1 MKINIEYA
9 GDKYA
14 IDITEES
21 YNLIKYG
28 TVADENSKNF
38 GQQTEKVLGYFSNV
52 SSAVRRIIKSSLA
65 NQGGEISLKEY
76 VERIEKA
83 TEELTKSVNEQS

>member
-28 TVADENSKNF
+28 VNSDENSKNF

-52 SSAVRRIIKSSLA
+52 SGAIRRIIKSTLA
-65 NQGGEISLKEY
+65 NKKEEVSLKEY
-76 VERIEKA
+76 IYRLEKGI
-83 TEELTKSVNEQS
+83 EELTKKVDL

>member
-1 MKINIEYA
+1 MKINIGYS

-14 IDITEES
+14 IEITEES

-28 TVADENSKNF
+28 VNSDENSKNF

-52 SSAVRRIIKSSLA
+52 SNAIRRIIKSTLA
-65 NQGGEISLKEY
+65 SKEEEVSLKEY
-76 VERIEKA
+76 IDRLEKGIED
-83 TEELTKSVNEQS
+83 LTKKVDFK

>member
-28 TVADENSKNF
+28 TVADEKSKNF
-38 GQQTEKVLGYFSNV
+38 GQETEKVLGYFSNV
-52 SSAVRRIIKSSLA
+52 SNAIRRIIKSSLA
-65 NQGGEISLKEY
+65 NQQGEITLKEY
-76 VERIEKA
+76 AERIEKA
-83 TEELTKSVNEQS
+83 IEELIRQIDK